1 MSSQFTLMREQ
12 RFRPFFFTQFLG
24 AFNDN
29 VFKTA
34 LITLVAFHAASLS
47 NIDGGTLATV
57 LPGLFILPFFLFSAT
72 AGQLAD
78 KFEKSLVIRYVKV
91 FEIGIMLFA
100 SAGFFLHN
108 IWLLAAALFMMGMH
122 STIFGPVKYS
132 YLPQHL
138 KENELIGGNG
148 MLEMGTFVAILLGQ
162 VLGAWVAIQSQH
174 EIITS
179 LTILLIAVMGYAT
192 SRGVPNSPAAA
203 PHLKINWNPITETVR
218 SIQFIWQHQQIWLT
232 IIAISWFW
240 FFGATLL
247 AQFPNFAKEVLYGDE
262 SIFILLLSIFSLGIG
277 IGSLMCEKLSRG
289 KVELGLVV
297 FGAIG
302 LTIFGID
309 LYFSS
314 TSIHAHW
321 NNKTYFD
328 YFTFLSNHYD
338 AEGHIFLDCWRLL
351 ADIALIGVFGGIY
364 IVPLYTLIQTRS
376 ERSYQSRVIAA
387 NNIIN
392 ALFMVVS
399 AGFSILIFNQGYNIP
414 QLFLAVA
421 LLNVLVMIYLCFRQP
436 EYYKDFL
443 VWVHTLKSS

>member
-1 MSSQFTLMREQ
+1 MSNQFTLMSEQ

-34 LITLVAFHAASLS
+34 LITLVAFHTANLTT
-47 NIDGGTLATV
+47 IDGGTLATL

-78 KFEKSLVIRYVKV
+78 KFEKSQIIRYVKV
-91 FEIGIMLFA
+91 IEICIMLFA

-108 IWLLAAALFMMGMH
+108 IWLLAMALFMMGMH

-148 MLEMGTFVAILLGQ
+148 MIEMGSFVAILLGQ
-162 VLGAWVAIQSQH
+162 VLGAWLATQSNH

-179 LTILLIAVMGYAT
+179 IAILIIAVLGYWT
-192 SRGVPNSPAAA
+192 SRGVPLSPAADTK
-203 PHLKINWNPITETVR
+203 LNINWNTVTETYR
-218 SIQFIWQHQQIWLT
+218 NIKFIWQHQTIWLA

-240 FFGATLL
+240 FYGATLL
-247 AQFPNFAKEVLYGDE
+247 AQFPHLAKDVLYGDE
-262 SIFILLLSIFSLGIG
+262 SVFVLLLSIFSLGIG
-277 IGSLMCEKLSRG
+277 IGSLMCEKLSHG

-302 LTIFGID
+302 LTLFGAD
-309 LYFSS
+309 LYYSS
-314 TSIHAHW
+314 TSIHESL
-321 NNKTYFD
+321 NNKTYFN
-328 YFTFLSNHYD
+328 YLSFVSKHYG
-338 AEGHIFLDCWRLL
+338 AHGQIILTYWRLL
-351 ADIALIGVFGGIY
+351 ADIALIGFFGGLY
-364 IVPLYTLIQTRS
+364 IVPLYALIQTRS
-376 ERSYQSRVIAA
+376 ERSHQSRVIAA
-387 NNIIN
+387 NNILN

-399 AGFSILIFNQGYNIP
+399 ALFSIWIFKQGFNIP
-414 QLFLAVA
+414 QLFLATA
-421 LLNVLVMIYLCFRQP
+421 MLNVVVTIYLCLRQP
-436 EYYKDFL
+436 EYLKTFM
-443 VWVHTLKSS
+443 VWAKQGLS